1 MKLDKKLTSS
11 VISLLPDLQQYVTA
25 DGTLYTRLLKALY
38 GCVQSGQ
45 LWYTKIKNILIQ
57 EKYTPTPTDPCIF
70 RRIVNQKIYFLI
82 LYVDDILLFADDEEI
97 IRVKTFMM
105 KEFQWITVVEGRT
118 QSYLGMSV
126 EVQDNAV
133 IVDMKYYIDQLLTQL
148 PTGLKQYD
156 TPAIKECFQTK
167 PADSP
172 LLSADA
178 RKQFHTIVAKL
189 LYLAKRARP
198 DILTITSFLCT
209 RVKSPTKLDQ
219 RRLWRVL
226 GYLKSTVGL
235 KYNMV
240 PKGPLAIVAYVDAAF
255 ATHED
260 SKSHSGVAVFVAGM
274 LVYVSSRKQR
284 CVTKSPT
291 ESELVALTDNIGM
304 IELFDEF
311 ITFLVNDKIPTPVIF
326 QDSSSVVSLVTQ
338 GGGITR
344 TRHLRNRM
352 HLAKEAVDLD
362 RLLIKHCNAKSMIAD
377 GFTKSLEG
385 TDFKQFIHGLMIF
398 HKQKT
403 TGER

>member
-1 MKLDKKLTSS
+1 M
-11 VISLLPDLQQYVTA
+11 
-25 DGTLYTRLLKALY
+25 
-38 GCVQSGQ
+38 
-45 LWYTKIKNILIQ
+45 
-57 EKYTPTPTDPCIF
+57 
-70 RRIVNQKIYFLI
+70 
-82 LYVDDILLFADDEEI
+82 
-97 IRVKTFMM
+97 
-105 KEFQWITVVEGRT
+105 
-118 QSYLGMSV
+118 
-126 EVQDNAV
+126 
-133 IVDMKYYIDQLLTQL
+133 
-148 PTGLKQYD
+148 
-156 TPAIKECFQTK
+156 
-167 PADSP
+167 
-172 LLSADA
+172 
-178 RKQFHTIVAKL
+178 IVAKL

-235 KYNMV
+235 KYNIV